1 MKQYVKLSEISE
13 IERGTEP
20 GRDTYCSPTEGIRF
34 LRVGDITG
42 KGYEEIYTNSKNL
55 VLVEEAD
62 ILMTF
67 DGTPGFVN
75 RGLKGAISS
84 GVRRI
89 IPKDKNILDRNYLFY
104 VLQTEGVRK
113 TVLKYSSGQTIIH
126 ASKSIPHIEI
136 PLLPLFEQRRIVDI
150 LEKVDALRKKRQEAD
165 EAMNNGVLN
174 MALNLFGDPIRNRK
188 KWTIRKFNEI
198 ALLERGRFGHRPR
211 TEPRFYR
218 GKYPFIQIND
228 ITKSGMMIKEYSQT
242 LNEKGLA
249 ISKLFPAN
257 TVVVSI
263 ASTIGEVGIL
273 GFDSCFPDS
282 LVGITPKEEV
292 VTREYIYFYLIYMK
306 SHLNEIAPQLA
317 QKNINLKILNDLDV
331 PLPPLSEQQK
341 FADLVQK
348 VEKIKE
354 KQRESKQELDN
365 IFSAF
370 MQKIF
375 KGESE

>member
-1 MKQYVKLSEISE
+1 
-13 IERGTEP
+13 
-20 GRDTYCSPTEGIRF
+20 
-34 LRVGDITG
+34 
-42 KGYEEIYTNSKNL
+42 
-55 VLVEEAD
+55 
-62 ILMTF
+62 
-67 DGTPGFVN
+67 
-75 RGLKGAISS
+75 
-84 GVRRI
+84 
-89 IPKDKNILDRNYLFY
+89 
-104 VLQTEGVRK
+104 
-113 TVLKYSSGQTIIH
+113 
-126 ASKSIPHIEI
+126 
-136 PLLPLFEQRRIVDI
+136 
-150 LEKVDALRKKRQEAD
+150 
-165 EAMNNGVLN
+165 
-174 MALNLFGDPIRNRK
+174 
-188 KWTIRKFNEI
+188 
-198 ALLERGRFGHRPR
+198 
-211 TEPRFYR
+211 
-218 GKYPFIQIND
+218 
-228 ITKSGMMIKEYSQT
+228 MMIKEYSQT